1 MSALSG
7 LQNDLENVEM
17 KLRECFEQGLGF
29 EVQKELE
36 SERAELLDKIF
47 HERNLSM
54 QRRVVELELEV
65 EAKLELA
72 ETHRKSMA
80 GLAKEIDD
88 MTIELLEMQKLHAGW
103 SALKYV
109 AESNAQTMRSQ
120 IRELKKERQI
130 LVGSRINGIKG
141 ENGI

>member
-1 MSALSG
+1 MSALNG
-7 LQNDLENVEM
+7 LQNDLEKVET
-17 KLRECFEQGLGF
+17 KLKECFEEGLGF
-29 EVQKELE
+29 EIQKQLE

-47 HERNLSM
+47 YETNLSM
-54 QRRVVELELEV
+54 QREVLHLESEI

-72 ETHRKSMA
+72 ETHRKLMVN
-80 GLAKEIDD
+80 LAKEIDD
-88 MTIELLEMQKLHAGW
+88 KTIELDEMAKLHAHW
-103 SALKYV
+103 SALKYL

-120 IRELKKERQI
+120 IRELKKDRQI